1 MRKLPRI
8 IDRPPATLD
17 KALHFL
23 EKKYT
28 LIGTAFVVALLL
40 MLAAMLYVRP
50 ALFPS
55 SHGIFYAQLAEHPF
69 QPTNPNA
76 HRLLT
81 PLVAYLVGLRG
92 DRIIILNLLVAL
104 VLLAVVYYHTRREGY
119 APCLSLLTTTM
130 LALTM
135 PTLFTIYYGGYT
147 DSTSYLLILL
157 MLICAG
163 RPALFWLLFLLGL
176 LNRESVVFLL
186 PFFALWH
193 AYRLDS
199 RPVFLRSLLAGTLS
213 TCALYLL
220 FRVLLESTPAT
231 AHSGA
236 FYFGPLLQDPLYWLR
251 QVARAYPLGLF
262 SAFKLFWALPAAA
275 LFLAMRERR
284 YTLAAL
290 VLTPILCSAAQSL
303 IALDTSRM
311 LAMSFPSLLVSI
323 IPLREKLGDR
333 RLAGLMILITL
344 LNLAL
349 PQIYVTSNEV
359 TQMRSS
365 YSSPSGGSTPALTR
379 QSTVFSVT
387 VTTDNFLLNGKVVH
401 MSRNPNTEPPQ
412 PGDPLPQPG
421 EPEPPPITPGDP
433 IVPDPSQPEPLP
445 LPPDSQPTPPAP
457 VREPDAQPQPAGD
470 PVTGEPTRLL

>member
-1 MRKLPRI
+1 MREQPRI
-8 IDRPPATLD
+8 VERPLAALD
-17 KALHFL
+17 NALHFL

-28 LIGTAFVVALLL
+28 LPGTSLVVALLL
-40 MLAAMLYVRP
+40 MLAAMLCVRP

-55 SHGIFYAQLAEHPF
+55 YHGIFYAQLAEHPF
-69 QPTNPNA
+69 QATNPNA

-81 PLVAYLVGLRG
+81 PMVAYLVGLRG
-92 DRIIILNLLVAL
+92 DRIIILNLLVAF

-119 APCLSLLTTTM
+119 APCLSLMAATM

-163 RPALFWLLFLLGL
+163 RPAIFWLLFLLGL

-199 RPVFLRSLLAGTLS
+199 RKRFLRSTLAGIVLVLS
-213 TCALYLL
+213 LYLL
-220 FRVLLESTPAT
+220 FRVLLGSTSSA

-236 FYFGPLLQDPLYWLR
+236 FYFAPLLKDPLYWLR
-251 QVARAYPLGLF
+251 QVARAYPLGFF

-275 LFLAMRERR
+275 LFFALRERR

-311 LAMSFPSLLVSI
+311 LAMSFPSLLVAI
-323 IPLREKLGDR
+323 LILRDKLGDR
-333 RLAGLMILITL
+333 RLAALMILITL

-359 TQMRSS
+359 TLMRSS
-365 YSSPSGGSTPALTR
+365 YSLLSGGSTLSP
-379 QSTVFSVT
+379 
-387 VTTDNFLLNGKVVH
+387 
-401 MSRNPNTEPPQ
+401 
-412 PGDPLPQPG
+412 
-421 EPEPPPITPGDP
+421 
-433 IVPDPSQPEPLP
+433 
-445 LPPDSQPTPPAP
+445 
-457 VREPDAQPQPAGD
+457 
-470 PVTGEPTRLL
+470 